1 MNVPVEPLS
10 LGLETAKHALR
21 NLDGVVVAV
30 PRWVDARA
38 KQIGG
43 ARLDVLHHELQL
55 LETAV
60 AALGYLVELT
70 ARGVPRAILGVF
82 LVRTPIRFELLAQI
96 AHIAPKDIDN
106 RIKLLVEVVGR
117 LRNTYRFAHRRPV

>member
-1 MNVPVEPLS
+1 LATSGRVVLGVALEVFDVEDRVREHLGGSVVNVPVEPLS

-60 AALGYLVELT
+60 AALGYLVE
-70 ARGVPRAILGVF
+70 
-82 LVRTPIRFELLAQI
+82 
-96 AHIAPKDIDN
+96 
-106 RIKLLVEVVGR
+106 
-117 LRNTYRFAHRRPV
+117 